1 MGVEATWAGALVG
14 YGLPAMGWD
23 LLRIAAG
30 LGVLVLAADRL
41 VIAAVRLARAWG
53 VSAILVGAL
62 VVGLGTSMPEMLV
75 SGIAA
80 LDGQLDV
87 AVANV
92 VGSNV
97 ANMTLVLGVTAIIAP
112 LIARLE
118 ILKREGILMI
128 VALAVLAVFLFDHEF
143 ARWEAGL
150 LAFGMVVALY
160 LLLRW
165 SWRDAEAE
173 SAVEAEIEEMSG
185 GEHSWPR
192 ELAIGIVAL
201 AATIY
206 AADLT
211 LDGALGVGEEL
222 GLSATFLGLMLGVG
236 TSMPELAT
244 AVASVRRNEGDLV
257 VGNVLGSNLF
267 NSLAVAGIAGL
278 VGPGSIDPSFRGG
291 ALLMLAVAVV
301 AGFFS
306 RSGNALVRS
315 EGVVLVAGFGAFT
328 LFLI

>member
-1 MGVEATWAGALVG
+1 
-14 YGLPAMGWD
+14 
-23 LLRIAAG
+23 
-30 LGVLVLAADRL
+30 
-41 VIAAVRLARAWG
+41 LARAWG

-80 LDGQLDV
+80 LDDQLDV
-87 AVANV
+87 AVANI

-97 ANMTLVLGVTAIIAP
+97 ANLTLVLGVTAIVAP

-128 VALAVLAVFLFDHEF
+128 IALAGLTVVVFDGEF

-150 LAFGMVVALY
+150 LAFGMLVALY

-173 SAVEAEIEEMSG
+173 AAAEADIEEMSG
-185 GEHSWPR
+185 GDEHSWQR
-192 ELAIGIVAL
+192 EMAIGIVAL
-201 AATIY
+201 AATVF

-222 GLSATFLGLMLGVG
+222 GLSATFLGVMLGVG

-244 AVASVRRNEGDLV
+244 AIASVRRNEGDLV

-267 NSLAVAGIAGL
+267 NSLAVAGAAGF
-278 VGPGSIDPSFRGG
+278 VGPGVIDASFRPA
-291 ALLMLAVAVV
+291 ALVMLGVAVL
-301 AGFFS
+301 AGWFAS
-306 RSGNALVRS
+306 SDRVLIRT
-315 EGVVLVAGFGAFT
+315 EGVILVATFVGFT
-328 LFLI
+328 LFLV